1 MGLFAS
7 EKTVKIY
14 FEEGRIVEKETQD
27 YIEVLEELSFELG
40 EEIKKAV
47 TPKDLVVNA
56 DGSYKM
62 NVENSVQVPLNVLVK
77 VIKGWSE
84 QVPVTVENLKK
95 LDNNIIN
102 RLWVKLQEMYGLSLR

>member
-1 MGLFAS
+1 
-7 EKTVKIY
+7 
-14 FEEGRIVEKETQD
+14 
-27 YIEVLEELSFELG
+27 
-40 EEIKKAV
+40 
-47 TPKDLVVNA
+47 
-56 DGSYKM
+56 M